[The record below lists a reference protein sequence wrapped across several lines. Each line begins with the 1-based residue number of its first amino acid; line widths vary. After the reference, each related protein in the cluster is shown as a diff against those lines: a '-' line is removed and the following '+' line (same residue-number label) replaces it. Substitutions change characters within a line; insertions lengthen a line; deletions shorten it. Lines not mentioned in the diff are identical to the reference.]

1 MRRSHLSLFTHAP
14 LVRALGFSSR
24 PSLSQNSQCLES
36 LHLFLYVPIRTCPT
50 LSSFAYPHQPCFCDL
65 QGETGLW
72 DRCLAEAI

>member
-36 LHLFLYVPIRTCPT
+36 LHLFPLCPHLYLPHPVFFCVPSPA
-50 LSSFAYPHQPCFCDL
+50 LF
-65 QGETGLW
+65 LW
-72 DRCLAEAI
+72 SARRNWPLG